1 MRRHIVRRPATWVT
15 AVALAAGIT
24 VAGCSSSSS
33 SSSSSSPSAAGSSGG
48 TTGATAQKVSITSF
62 TGSFASLS
70 EYVADKKGFF
80 TAHGIDPSF
89 VNVTSGSAAMQA
101 MLAGSANM
109 ANVAIFEALTVVS
122 KGENVKYIVGAATGS
137 IGELVVSKNV
147 KLPHLS
153 EGFPAVLQDLKGM
166 KIGVSAAGSATDYE
180 LAYALEQAG
189 LTPGKDVTIVPA
201 GSLSGQLAGME
212 SGQLAGFMS
221 QEPETTLTTSSGAG
235 RVAFYFYTGKRPTL
249 LDSLITNGIATT
261 GQYLSS
267 NPTAVQGVHDAV
279 AEADSYIANLTP
291 TTAKQLAQLVS
302 PDFPGVAVPVVA
314 QAIQNYQKQF
324 SGTMTEAGVNA
335 ANTLL
340 VQNGVLKQPVAYDDV
355 VAPQAQG

>member
-24 VAGCSSSSS
+24 VAGCSSSSPS
-33 SSSSSSPSAAGSSGG
+33 SSSSSAAGSSGG
-48 TTGATAQKVSITSF
+48 TTSAAAQKVSITSF

-122 KGENVKYIVGAATGS
+122 KGEDVKYIVGAATGS

-166 KIGVSAAGSATDYE
+166 KIGVSSVGSATYYD

-201 GSLSGQLAGME
+201 GSLPSQLAAME

-235 RVAFYFYTGKRPTL
+235 KVAFYFYQGTRPPL
-249 LDSLITNGIATT
+249 LENLITNGIATT

-267 NPTAVQGVHDAV
+267 NPTAVTGVHDAI
-279 AEADSYIANLTP
+279 AEADSYIAGLNATS
-291 TTAKQLAQLVS
+291 AAQVAQLVS
-302 PDFPGVAVPVVA
+302 ADFPGVAVPVLA
-314 QAIQNYQKQF
+314 QAIQHYQKLY
-324 SGTMTEAGVNA
+324 SGTMTAAGVNA

-340 VQNGVLKQPVAYDDV
+340 IDNGVIKKPVAYSDV

>member
-1 MRRHIVRRPATWVT
+1 VT

-24 VAGCSSSSS
+24 IAGCSSSSS
-33 SSSSSSPSAAGSSGG
+33 ASPSAAGSSGG
-48 TTGATAQKVSITSF
+48 TTSAAAQKVSITSF

-70 EYVADKKGFF
+70 EYVADKKGYF
-80 TAHGIDPSF
+80 TAHGIDASF
-89 VNVTSGSAAMQA
+89 VNVSSGSAAMQA

-122 KGENVKYIVGAATGS
+122 QGESVKYIVGAATGS

-147 KLPHLS
+147 PLPHLS
-153 EGFPAVLQDLKGM
+153 EGFPAVLQDLKGL
-166 KIGVSAAGSATDYE
+166 KIGVSSKGSATYYD

-201 GSLSGQLAGME
+201 GSLSGQLAAME

-235 RVAFYFYTGKRPTL
+235 RVAFYFYQGKRPAL
-249 LDSLITNGIATT
+249 LDNLITNGIATT
-261 GQYLSS
+261 NQYLSS
-267 NPTAVQGVHDAV
+267 NPTAVQDVHDAI
-279 AEADSYIANLTP
+279 AEADSYIAGLNATS
-291 TTAKQLAQLVS
+291 AAQLAQLVS
-302 PDFPGVAVPVVA
+302 SDFPGVSVSVLA
-314 QAIQNYQKQF
+314 QAIQHYQKLF

-340 VQNGVLKQPVAYDDV
+340 IDNGVIKTPVAYDDV